1 MATTK
6 YVVKPGDTLNSIAK
20 KAGYSDYK
28 SAGINNVPSGDFNLI
43 RPGEE
48 ITMNGSSNQ
57 VSTFKETP
65 AVVTSQDL
73 STQFK
78 SDSDKL
84 DSVINAPKLEDK
96 PGKDIV
102 DDPNTDFVE
111 TGDKTYDLF
120 QKSASDAK
128 NKAKLEGAE
137 VTKEYDKLYGIELAA
152 IDART
157 KATVN
162 SLKST
167 FEQRIKEQER
177 INKVNVD
184 RVKAYGLGGG
194 QAMYTPIEWSD
205 AITERER
212 EGANEIKGLE
222 RERQSLIDQAKAAKE
237 EGNAKLLSQ
246 KMTDYNNA
254 KEKLNKRLAEI
265 ETESAKQYETLTKI
279 RKERETEFKE
289 KQTEALKR
297 LQSYYKL
304 NKDEVENLSDDEK
317 EALVNKLS
325 TKYGFEPY
333 EVLSLIEEAVLPDY
347 DIMKSEAEIEKIKAS
362 TNASNASAESS
373 RASAASSWAMAAK
386 RKKET
391 EKLDDP
397 DTEEDKTYSQTEKN
411 KLREAGLDDAPQE
424 VKDGYLYGDG
434 EFDDAVVKYQGGDT
448 GGSDTIDEN
457 DPEGLGI

>member
-1 MATTK
+1 MATK
-6 YVVKPGDTLNSIAK
+6 YVVKPGDTLNSIAQR
-20 KAGYSDYK
+20 AGFKDYK
-28 SAGINNVPSGDFNLI
+28 AAGISSVPSGNFDLI

-57 VSTFKETP
+57 VSTFKPTP

-73 STQFK
+73 GTQFK
-78 SDSDKL
+78 NDSTSL
-84 DSVINAPKLEDK
+84 DGIVNAPKLEDK
-96 PGKDIV
+96 PTGEVV
-102 DDPNTDFVE
+102 DDPETEYIE

-120 QKSASDAK
+120 QKSASDSK
-128 NKAKLEGAE
+128 NKAKLEGQQ
-137 VTKEYDKLYGIELAA
+137 VKKEYDKLYGIELAA

-157 KATVN
+157 RSTIS

-167 FEQRIKEQER
+167 FDQRISEQER

-222 RERQSLIDQAKAAKE
+222 RERTSLIDQAKAAKQ

-246 KMTDYNNA
+246 KMKDYESA
-254 KEKLNKRLAEI
+254 KEKLNKRLGEI
-265 ETESAKQYETLTKI
+265 EAESAKQYETLTKI
-279 RKERETEFKE
+279 RKERETEFKT
-289 KQTEALKR
+289 KQQEAMKR

-317 EALVNKLS
+317 EALVNQLS

-347 DIMKSEAEIEKIKAS
+347 DIMKAEAEIEKIKAG
-362 TNASNASAESS
+362 TNASNASAS
-373 RASAASSWAMAAK
+373 ASWQLASK
-386 RKKET
+386 RKRET

-397 DTEEDKTYSQTEKN
+397 EDPKDTYSQTENN
-411 KLREAGLDDAPQE
+411 KLREAGLEDAPLD
-424 VKDGYLYGDG
+424 VKDAYLYGEGEYDDTVVQYLGGGDG
-434 EFDDAVVKYQGGDT
+434 GGDT
-448 GGSDTIDEN
+448 IGDE
-457 DPEGLGI
+457 DPLGLGI